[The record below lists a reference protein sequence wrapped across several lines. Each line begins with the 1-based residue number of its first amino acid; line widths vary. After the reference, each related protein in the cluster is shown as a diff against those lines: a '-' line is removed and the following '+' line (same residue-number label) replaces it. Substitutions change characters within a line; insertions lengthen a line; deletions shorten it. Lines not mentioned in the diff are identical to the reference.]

1 MPGMHT
7 LCSCQSDLLSAAA
20 AAAAT
25 AAAASATIKAKQGQA
40 DETVLMLSGRH
51 PFAQKQRGTGK
62 AAVTWQ
68 DATGN
73 EQR

>member
-1 MPGMHT
+1 
-7 LCSCQSDLLSAAA
+7 
-20 AAAAT
+20 
-25 AAAASATIKAKQGQA
+25 
-40 DETVLMLSGRH
+40 LMLSGRH